1 MRSLLADSNCFYYRR
16 VSCGGWHTMV
26 VTKSGACYA
35 FGRGEY
41 GRLGLGNTKSR
52 THPHL
57 VSLKLTQVS
66 DAGTFTNHRL

>member
-1 MRSLLADSNCFYYRR
+1 
-16 VSCGGWHTMV
+16 MV
-26 VTKSGACYA
+26 VAKSGACYA

-57 VSLKLTQVS
+57 VSCSVIASLPTIS
-66 DAGTFTNHRL
+66 N